1 VLTHDLI
8 SLALMKPVRDDDRR
22 TITTSSWLVAHPGKG
37 KSLFLEICFLDGRKC
52 SPGPDC
58 SPTSDKQC
66 TSNDREQNRVLIRV
80 VKKNSPQNGNTT
92 SL

>member
-1 VLTHDLI
+1 VLTHDRI
-8 SLALMKPVRDDDRR
+8 SLALMKAVRDDDRR
-22 TITTSSWLVAHPGKG
+22 TITTSSWLVAHPGEG

-52 SPGPDC
+52 SPSPDC

-66 TSNDREQNRVLIRV
+66 ASNDREQNRVLIRV
-80 VKKNSPQNGNTT
+80 VKKNSPQNGNTI